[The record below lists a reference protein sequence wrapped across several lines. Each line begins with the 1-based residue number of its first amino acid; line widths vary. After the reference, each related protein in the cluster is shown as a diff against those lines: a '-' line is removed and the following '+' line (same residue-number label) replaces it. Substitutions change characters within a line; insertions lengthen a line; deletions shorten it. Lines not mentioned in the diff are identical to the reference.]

1 MKSNFPQEQLD
12 FFPFGKFSSALQN
25 SISDGSFYFALSVS
39 FSFLVLVL
47 LCYIY
52 KVYQYTK
59 KGYLKVEK
67 SQLRYLFRYSKS
79 NKNKKGGKNN
89 KRLLS
94 LLTDEGE
101 NEENLHVQQNKV
113 KVQNIRSKQNQLQ
126 NFKTNG
132 KSQIQALNQPLSFQ
146 NEQNFISSKG
156 EVTICE
162 QRAQNLVQCSNQDN
176 VQNINVVSQ
185 INNQESQISK
195 SGPFINEQQN
205 NIVPALA
212 SPSKNSSEK
221 QQMLFG
227 QQNIAEQNNQADN
240 NFRSRQSSAANSFSS
255 APRSHRFQSTA
266 DTTSITPQSI
276 NCSQIQPQQ
285 SINQKLVDSFTNIVV
300 IQDKSNRSDDKQYSN
315 FKENQNN
322 QLKSITDQL
331 YKSNENHLLTIQKV
345 KSPTTYKDKV
355 AKKNQ
360 DFMADLEKQMQ
371 KQEKKA
377 LDLSFD
383 KIVNHKESNFCQRL
397 IKSQKRLFQ
406 SHCIIFNTFKE
417 DMIVFPR
424 YLKVLLICLFVN
436 LKFFTGSFI
445 QIYYFNQEVQRL
457 QNKYQYRSDHIM
469 HLEKI
474 LPKDNLESITF
485 EIVLNTGITAVL
497 TIIISILCQAAKA
510 EKDIIYINY
519 NNQQLLNNIKVIQGV
534 QSYKLF
540 VGLIVSFALGSLTFL
555 QYISVIQLIQLEFFK
570 RWLMIDG
577 LIFLF
582 YFCFFDLIYL
592 TLLSIIKAASK
603 TSARCHILHR
613 YLIKKLSWW
622 QV

>member
-1 MKSNFPQEQLD
+1 MKSNFPQEQID
-12 FFPFGKFSSALQN
+12 FFPLGKFRSSFQN
-25 SISDGSFYFALSVS
+25 SISDGSFYFAVSVS
-39 FSFLVLVL
+39 FSFLVLVV

-52 KVYQYTK
+52 KVHLYK
-59 KGYLKVEK
+59 KNGYLKVEK
-67 SQLRYLFRYSKS
+67 NQLKYLFRYTKS
-79 NKNKKGGKNN
+79 NKNSKGGKNN

-101 NEENLHVQQNKV
+101 DQAVVHVQQSKM
-113 KVQNIRSKQNQLQ
+113 KVQIIRSRQAQLQ
-126 NFKTNG
+126 KLKTNG
-132 KSQIQALNQPLSFQ
+132 KSQIQALKQPLSFQ

-162 QRAQNLVQCSNQDN
+162 QRAQNFVQSSNQDN
-176 VQNINVVSQ
+176 TQNINVVSQ
-185 INNQESQISK
+185 INNQEYQMSK
-195 SGPFINEQQN
+195 SGPFLNEQQS
-205 NIVPALA
+205 NIVTALA
-212 SPSKNSSEK
+212 SPSKNNCEK

-227 QQNIAEQNNQADN
+227 QQSIVEQNNQGDN
-240 NFRSRQSSAANSFSS
+240 NFRSRSSSVANSFSS

-266 DTTSITPQSI
+266 DSTSITPQSQ
-276 NCSQIQPQQ
+276 NCSQIQPQ

-300 IQDKSNRSDDKQYSN
+300 VQDKSNHNVVKQFSN
-315 FKENQNN
+315 FKQNQNS
-322 QLKSITDQL
+322 QLKSIADQL
-331 YKSNENHLLTIQKV
+331 QKSNENNLLPIQKI
-345 KSPTTYKDKV
+345 KSPATQKEKV

-371 KQEKKA
+371 KQENKD

-383 KIVNHKESNFCQRL
+383 KIVNHKETSFCERL
-397 IKSQKRLFQ
+397 TKNWKRLFQ
-406 SHCIIFNTFKE
+406 SHSIIFNTFKE

-424 YLKVLLICLFVN
+424 SLKVLLICLFVN
-436 LKFFTGSFI
+436 LKFFTGCLI
-445 QIYYFNQEVQRL
+445 QIYFFNQEVQRL
-457 QNKYQYRSDHIM
+457 QNKYMHRSDHIM

-474 LPKDNLESITF
+474 LPKDDIASIF
-485 EIVLNTGITAVL
+485 LEIVLNTGMAVIL

-510 EKDIIYINY
+510 EKDIIFINY
-519 NNQQLLNNIKVIQGV
+519 NNQQLLNNIKVIQGI

-540 VGLIVSFALGSLTFL
+540 VGLIVSFAIGSLSFL
-555 QYISVIQLIQLEFFK
+555 QYISVIQLIQFEFVK
-570 RWLMIDG
+570 RWLTIDG